1 MSFST
6 NVKNELARIKS
17 SKQCCRLAELSA
29 LTKLDGSLE
38 IRGRQISLKI
48 MNGNAAVVRK
58 IFMELKEFFVVQT
71 KVEAERKMKLKKN
84 MLYLIRVCESAKV
97 REILTELGLLTE
109 DMSLESEIMPKFAD
123 SECCGRAYLRGAFL
137 GGGSIN
143 NPDKDYHL
151 EIITTDERYA
161 QSLQL
166 LMQKFNLPAKIS
178 RRKNWLVVYLKEGN
192 RIADFLSMVGAH
204 TALLEFENARI
215 LKETRNLA
223 NRLANCENANLD
235 KAIEASAYQLRA
247 VQIIEEHWGLKHLPP
262 PLRMVAEARKAHP
275 LMSLKE
281 LGESMQPELT
291 KSGVAHRLKKLE
303 KIAEDL
309 ISGEEKTLP

>member
-17 SKQCCRLAELSA
+17 LKQCCRLAELSA
-29 LTKLDGSLE
+29 LAKLDGSLE
-38 IRGRQISLKI
+38 IRDGQVSLKI
-48 MNGNAAVVRK
+48 VNGNAAVARK
-58 IFMELKEFFVVQT
+58 IFVELKEFFAVQT
-71 KVEAERKMKLKKN
+71 KVEAERKIKLKKN
-84 MLYLIRVCESAKV
+84 MLYLIRVCESEKV
-97 REILTELGLLTE
+97 REILTELGLLSE
-109 DMSLESEIMPKFAD
+109 DFGLESEILPRFTA

-143 NPDKDYHL
+143 NPEKDYHL

-166 LMQKFNLPAKIS
+166 LMQNFNLPAKIS

-204 TALLEFENARI
+204 TALLDFENARV

-235 KAIEASAYQLRA
+235 KAMEASARQLRA
-247 VQIIEEHWGLKHLPP
+247 IQIIEEYWGLKRLPP
-262 PLRMVAEARKAHP
+262 PLRV
-275 LMSLKE
+275 
-281 LGESMQPELT
+281 
-291 KSGVAHRLKKLE
+291 
-303 KIAEDL
+303 
-309 ISGEEKTLP
+309 